1 MYAIDVDGVVAD
13 FAHGF
18 SLLLY
23 TLDGKDRLPIVTDN
37 KCKAWN
43 WNEWYA
49 MDEIGRDELKKLIE
63 RAWEDNIKTRVNAI
77 WSNLTPLFPETMEQ
91 LNKNA
96 KDHPV
101 VFMTRR
107 DGPGAW
113 QETSA
118 WLARWGV
125 ENPMVYIVKPGEEKS
140 VACKKMG
147 IDTIIDD
154 SPVYAQELIDN
165 DIMVIMPKWEYNK
178 TFRTIRKGHFN
189 LLAVETLKEALS
201 IVDIMKERY

>member
-1 MYAIDVDGVVAD
+1 MYAIDIDGVVAN

-23 TLDGKDRLPIVTDN
+23 TLDGKDRWPIVYDN
-37 KCKAWN
+37 NCKAWD

-49 MDEIGRDELKKLIE
+49 LDEISRTDLKALIE
-63 RAWEDNIKTRVNAI
+63 RAWEEHIKKRVNAI
-77 WSNLTPLFPETMEQ
+77 WSNLNPLFPETMEE
-91 LNKNA
+91 LNKHS

-107 DGPGAW
+107 DGPSAW

-118 WLARWGV
+118 WLSHWGID
-125 ENPMVYIVKPGEEKS
+125 NPMVYIVKPGEEKS
-140 VACKKMG
+140 EACKKMG

-154 SPVYAQELIDN
+154 SPIYAQELIDN
-165 DIMVIMPKWEYNK
+165 DIMVIMPRWEYNK
-178 TFRTIRKGHFN
+178 SFRTRKRESTN
-189 LLAVETLKEALS
+189 LLPVGTLKEALS
-201 IVDIMKERY
+201 IVDIMRERK